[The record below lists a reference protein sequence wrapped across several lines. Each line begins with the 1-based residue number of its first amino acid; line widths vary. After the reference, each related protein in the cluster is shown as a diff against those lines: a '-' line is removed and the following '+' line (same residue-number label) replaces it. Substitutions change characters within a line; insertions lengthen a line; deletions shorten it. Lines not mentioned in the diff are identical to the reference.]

1 MNSVL
6 PHIILDTGNSP
17 QHSIIWLHGLGADGE
32 DFVPIA
38 QEMNLPVA
46 VRYIFPHAPKQPVTI
61 NGGAIMRAWYDIA
74 ATDVGRQQDE
84 AGIRSAQSAIE
95 KLIAQEKQ
103 RGIAAEN
110 IYLAGFSQGGVI
122 ALHTGLRHASRLG
135 GVIALSA
142 YLPLTD
148 SNSNLKVIQGGDE
161 RTTKTVHSVRL
172 GASDLLAGSC
182 PLRSDSVVGGE
193 ANAVAPINWNWNDAL
208 PHATSMAAASTPIF
222 MAHGLSDP
230 VILYALGKTSAKKLS
245 ELGFQLEWHEY
256 DMAHSVCMEEVRDIE
271 AWLTNHM

>member
-172 GASDLLAGSC
+172 GASE
-182 PLRSDSVVGGE
+182 E

>member
-1 MNSVL
+1 MNNIL
-6 PHIILDTGNSP
+6 PHITLDTGNSP

-32 DFVPIA
+32 DFVPVA

-74 ATDVGRQQDE
+74 ATDIGRQPDE

-95 KLIAQEKQ
+95 RLITQEKQ

-122 ALHTGLRHASRLG
+122 ALHTGLHHASHLG
-135 GVIALSA
+135 GVIVLSA
-142 YLPLTD
+142 YLPLT
-148 SNSNLKVIQGGDE
+148 NSNFISKVKQGGDE
-161 RTTKTVHSVRL
+161 QATKTVHLAQL
-172 GASDLLAGSC
+172 GASE
-182 PLRSDSVVGGE
+182 E
-193 ANAVAPINWNWNDAL
+193 ANAVSPMKLNWNDTL

-230 VILYALGKTSAKKLS
+230 VILYALGKTSAKKLN

-256 DMAHSVCMEEVRDIE
+256 DMAHSVCTEEVRDIE
-271 AWLTNHM
+271 AWLICRMGGG

>member
-1 MNSVL
+1 MNNIL
-6 PHIILDTGNSP
+6 PHITLDTGNSP

-32 DFVPIA
+32 DFVPVA

-61 NGGAIMRAWYDIA
+61 NGGAIMRAWYDIV
-74 ATDVGRQQDE
+74 ATDIGRQQDE
-84 AGIRSAQSAIE
+84 AGIRSSQSAIE

-122 ALHTGLRHASRLG
+122 ALHTGLHHASRLG
-135 GVIALSA
+135 GVIVLSA

-148 SNSNLKVIQGGDE
+148 SNSISKVKQGGDE
-161 RTTKTVHSVRL
+161 RVTQTVHSARP
-172 GASDLLAGSC
+172 GGSE
-182 PLRSDSVVGGE
+182 E
-193 ANAVAPINWNWNDAL
+193 ANAVSPTKWNWNDTL
-208 PHATSMAAASTPIF
+208 LHATSMAAASTPIF
-222 MAHGLSDP
+222 MAHGLGDP

-256 DMAHSVCMEEVRDIE
+256 DMAHSVCIEEVRDIE
-271 AWLTNHM
+271 SWLICRMGGG

>member
-1 MNSVL
+1 MGIATLHPSYTTTQRQTKNNIL
-6 PHIILDTGNSP
+6 PHITLDTGNFP

-46 VRYIFPHAPKQPVTI
+46 VRYIFPHAPEQPVTI

-74 ATDVGRQQDE
+74 ATDPSTGLRTGIGMQQDE

-103 RGIAAEN
+103 RGIAVEN

-135 GVIALSA
+135 GVIVLS
-142 YLPLTD
+142 D
-148 SNSNLKVIQGGDE
+148 RK
-161 RTTKTVHSVRL
+161 
-172 GASDLLAGSC
+172 
-182 PLRSDSVVGGE
+182 SVV
-193 ANAVAPINWNWNDAL
+193 
-208 PHATSMAAASTPIF
+208 
-222 MAHGLSDP
+222 
-230 VILYALGKTSAKKLS
+230 
-245 ELGFQLEWHEY
+245 
-256 DMAHSVCMEEVRDIE
+256 
-271 AWLTNHM
+271 